1 MTLTADVNVTGALNG
16 TNAVFGSTVQSVGI
30 LSAGNAGATTGQMII
45 ESGAN
50 AASRR
55 WKLLTSQNVNG
66 DFVIQQSTT
75 QTGSTFADILGFN
88 ATGAA
93 NFSNSLRI
101 QGATPP
107 TSGSG
112 TELAWDGTNGYLLAF
127 NRTSSA
133 YLPLFVQGST
143 LNFGTGDGT
152 TKMLITSSGNVLIG
166 TATDGGYKLNVA
178 GTIRSLS
185 ATPLVVSMTSNPGN
199 HAIIAARW
207 TSGVGMD
214 MSYFPDFAQGFI
226 DNTYQVT
233 AGQPYGDIYFRQNVS
248 GTMTPRMTIKA
259 DGGRV
264 GIGTTNPAGRL
275 SVNDAV
281 YGEYLRVATGVIGG
295 NQTSV
300 YLAWNNAGNITLQQ
314 VTVGAADSGGS
325 GFRLLRIPNT

>member
-1 MTLTADVNVTGALNG
+1 
-16 TNAVFGSTVQSVGI
+16 
-30 LSAGNAGATTGQMII
+30 
-45 ESGAN
+45 
-50 AASRR
+50 
-55 WKLLTSQNVNG
+55 
-66 DFVIQQSTT
+66 
-75 QTGSTFADILGFN
+75 
-88 ATGAA
+88 
-93 NFSNSLRI
+93 
-101 QGATPP
+101 
-107 TSGSG
+107 
-112 TELAWDGTNGYLLAF
+112 
-127 NRTSSA
+127 
-133 YLPLFVQGST
+133 
-143 LNFGTGDGT
+143 
-152 TKMLITSSGNVLIG
+152 
-166 TATDGGYKLNVA
+166 
-178 GTIRSLS
+178 
-185 ATPLVVSMTSNPGN
+185 MTSNPGN

-248 GTMTPRMTIKA
+248 GTMTSRMTIKA